1 MSQYTKDNFW
11 VYETWCQIIYY
22 FQWNF
27 LSSIFY
33 AILRSNKNCI
43 FFHSAPCQ
51 EFPLTTDRLCSH
63 IKPKNEVLEKRTD
76 KSWTIQIY
84 WTFKN
89 NLSIFFKNKLFAIKP
104 KLHSFRPKKEL
115 PHTRKYKWVFKTKL
129 SEHMY
134 RKRKSQHILASFH
147 LHNRTVTKDMIW
159 QPGRRINIGFWHLT
173 NTPLYNTSEWI
184 TFISKTF
191 TFHICGEKV
200 PAVFDQNAKRT
211 NERIP

>member
-1 MSQYTKDNFW
+1 MSQYTKDSFR

-22 FQWNF
+22 FKWNF
-27 LSSIFY
+27 LGSIFY
-33 AILRSNKNCI
+33 VILRSNKNCI

-51 EFPLTTDRLCSH
+51 EFPLTTDTLCSH

-76 KSWTIQIY
+76 QSWTIQIY

-89 NLSIFFKNKLFAIKP
+89 NLSIFLKNKLFAIKP

-134 RKRKSQHILASFH
+134 RKKKIPAHFILFSSTQSNCYKRHDLTAWQKNKYW
-147 LHNRTVTKDMIW
+147 LLTLNKYTTV
-159 QPGRRINIGFWHLT
+159 
-173 NTPLYNTSEWI
+173 
-184 TFISKTF
+184 
-191 TFHICGEKV
+191 
-200 PAVFDQNAKRT
+200 
-211 NERIP
+211 